1 MIYILVLALVAGLLL
16 YAMIL
21 GGTKKTPKRTAKGV
35 SYLDRSAVTLR
46 WQTILAV
53 SESGP
58 AGLKTS
64 VSDADKLFDH
74 VLQQQSFR
82 GSTMAERLKQAQTRL
97 SDRESVWRAHKLR
110 NSLAHD
116 ITFDLV
122 PSQAKGALR
131 DFERGLKDLGA
142 L

>member
-1 MIYILVLALVAGLLL
+1 MIYILVLALVGGLLL

-21 GGTKKTPKRTAKGV
+21 GGSKKAPKRGPKGV
-35 SYLDRSAVTLR
+35 SFLDRNAVTLR
-46 WQTILAV
+46 WQTIISV

-58 AGLKTS
+58 AGLKTA

-74 VLQQQSFR
+74 ILQQQSFR
-82 GSTMAERLKQAQTRL
+82 GSTMAERLKLAQTRL

-110 NSLAHD
+110 NALAHD